1 MLADALWSDARR
13 RTASRPVATTHKTFT
28 KPSSCFYVFKVKIQL
43 TRVRIIVNKI
53 NRVDARI
60 LTMFSRVTLGTKGH
74 QRSPF
79 GDAWRPETP
88 SVAPLS
94 TLLDAPA
101 TTTTTRERRTNN
113 DG

>member
-1 MLADALWSDARR
+1 
-13 RTASRPVATTHKTFT
+13 
-28 KPSSCFYVFKVKIQL
+28 
-43 TRVRIIVNKI
+43 
-53 NRVDARI
+53 
-60 LTMFSRVTLGTKGH
+60 MFSRVTLGTKGH